1 MVSTGKQEAKFSHN
15 LVGKGSLQQWRF
27 NNQKGHALST
37 SIKPRNDSLLWTCDN
52 FLHRRHLSAG
62 NRGARYGGHGGH
74 EMSTLEEMSGDA
86 LRHTAFANA
95 LRKGILKKSPFGK
108 ISKVKPLTK
117 TQKLQMEIDTMK
129 RRLELAKQAL
139 EGDLDGYD
147 PDWD

>member
-1 MVSTGKQEAKFSHN
+1 
-15 LVGKGSLQQWRF
+15 
-27 NNQKGHALST
+27 
-37 SIKPRNDSLLWTCDN
+37 
-52 FLHRRHLSAG
+52 
-62 NRGARYGGHGGH
+62 
-74 EMSTLEEMSGDA
+74 MSTLEEMSGDA
-86 LRHTAFANA
+86 LRQTAYASA